1 MNEDKNNFLF
11 SLRFRWTRK
20 NYEKFYCLIWKKGK
34 VIPIGY
40 LKIYKCKIYIY
51 IRNNIKAC
59 PWKIC
64 EQFLEKYGS

>member
-40 LKIYKCKIYIY
+40 LKIYKCKIYI
-51 IRNNIKAC
+51 
-59 PWKIC
+59 
-64 EQFLEKYGS
+64 LEIILRLALGKYVNSF